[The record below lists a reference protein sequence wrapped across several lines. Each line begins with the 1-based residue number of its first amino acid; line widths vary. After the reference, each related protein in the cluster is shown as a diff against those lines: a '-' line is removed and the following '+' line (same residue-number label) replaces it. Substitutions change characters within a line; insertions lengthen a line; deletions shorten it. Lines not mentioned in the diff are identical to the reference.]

1 MKAVYLFVFLLVVMI
16 ACRAISVILHKE
28 NASSFLKAANNNK
41 KLYPA
46 ENIMPFPASEIAND
60 HAIPVTKVAT
70 VYFAIGDYLDLNWLR
85 LQIITHTSKNH
96 WESLTREALRDDL
109 SLQQRLLT
117 IAILQYNRKSKQT
130 HIESWAEKY
139 ASLVE
144 RWRHMLDK
152 LRTTSVLGY
161 TMFFVAIRELSD
173 LTQASAQAGPELSQ
187 RKSPK
192 KKT

>member
-1 MKAVYLFVFLLVVMI
+1 LLKQHLLETLTEEGSKIFAQQINEYLKLGVPVSLANELVATRYLFSALDVV
-16 ACRAISVILHKE
+16 
-28 NASSFLKAANNNK
+28 
-41 KLYPA
+41 
-46 ENIMPFPASEIAND
+46 EIAND

-144 RWRHMLDK
+144 RWCHMLDK

-173 LTQASAQAGPELSQ
+173 LTQASAQAVPELSQ